1 MNKST
6 VSLKRKLRISENS
19 LVRSVKQI
27 KSQLISMCLLIKDI
41 IMGDLNDNCDLNGTT
56 IVIVNRCTSDQRS
69 IYVNQEPK
77 KLE

>member
-19 LVRSVKQI
+19 LVRSVKQT
-27 KSQLISMCLLIKDI
+27 KSQSISMCLLLKDI
-41 IMGDLNDNCDLNGTT
+41 IMDDLNGTT
-56 IVIVNRCTSDQRS
+56 IVIVNRCTNDMRS
-69 IYVNQEPK
+69 IHVNQEPK